1 MIVVNLRQGHNMAR
15 KKMGEILIEK
25 KVISQKD
32 LDQALLRQKDNHK
45 PLGRIL
51 EDMDIVLEEDI
62 AQALSTQFGF
72 PYVKKFARYR
82 FPAEVLEKL
91 SAEAALA
98 HLIFPLKIEKKTLYL
113 AMSNPLDM
121 ALQSDLSFK
130 LGLRISPCVATPEE
144 LKAAIKKHYLSD
156 IPVEKEQQNWNI
168 LLVDNQEIALSAAE
182 AALKKEGYA
191 IYKARNGAE
200 GLKIAT
206 QLQPDLI
213 ITDIPMPRMDGV
225 EMFTALLTNRDI
237 DKVPVIALS
246 AKTAAEEEY
255 KLLEMGFFDFIAKPI
270 NPVRLLARV
279 KRAIWYQNHQRQR
292 TQQSD
297 RFAFL

>member
-1 MIVVNLRQGHNMAR
+1 MAR

-98 HLIFPLKIEKKTLYL
+98 HLVFPLKIEKKTLYL

-225 EMFTALLTNRDI
+225 EMFKALLTNRDI

-292 TQQSD
+292 THQSD

>member
-1 MIVVNLRQGHNMAR
+1 MAR
-15 KKMGEILIEK
+15 KRMGEILLEK

-32 LDQALLRQKDNHK
+32 LDQALLRQKDNPK
-45 PLGRIL
+45 PLGKIL

-72 PYVKKFARYR
+72 PYVKKFSRYR
-82 FPAEVLEKL
+82 FPADVLEKL
-91 SAEAALA
+91 SAEMALA
-98 HLIFPLKIEKKTLYL
+98 HLVFPLKIEKKTLYL

-121 ALQSDLSFK
+121 SLQSDLSFK

-144 LKAAIKKHYLSD
+144 LKAAIKKHYLTD
-156 IPVEKEQQNWNI
+156 IQVEKEQRNWNI

-213 ITDIPMPRMDGV
+213 ITDILMPRMDGV
-225 EMFTALLTNRDI
+225 EMFKALQANRDI

-279 KRAIWYQNHQRQR
+279 KRAIWYQKHQRKN
-292 TQQSD
+292 THQSD

>member
-292 TQQSD
+292 THQSD